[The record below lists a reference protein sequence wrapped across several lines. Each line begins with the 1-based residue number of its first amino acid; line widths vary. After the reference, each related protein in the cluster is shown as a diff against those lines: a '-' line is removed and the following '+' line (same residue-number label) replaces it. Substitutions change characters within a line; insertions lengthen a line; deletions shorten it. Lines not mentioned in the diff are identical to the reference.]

1 MENIETLYSTTKNRE
16 QAKSEDKK
24 TNPGF
29 SKSKSDERLDSQ
41 EAESREHVLT
51 GRSASSA
58 SLDNGRPSVP
68 SKYTSREAVVKSQK
82 PTTKPLHLGKLYSKS
97 RRRESYFA
105 SYYEL
110 ARTFLA
116 TDDWLFCP
124 SFASSRERRNQRE
137 KLSPLVWYV
146 LVDKIYLNH
155 GSFAITISNTSSPVK
170 IILVHFFIFSSFQS

>member
-1 MENIETLYSTTKNRE
+1 MENIKTLYSTTNNRE
-16 QAKSEDKK
+16 IAKSEDKK

-29 SKSKSDERLDSQ
+29 SKSKSDERVDSQ

-58 SLDNGRPSVP
+58 SLDNGTSSVP

-105 SYYEL
+105 SYYGNYSALVSLL
-110 ARTFLA
+110 AGSEETSVKSFLH
-116 TDDWLFCP
+116 
-124 SFASSRERRNQRE
+124 SFGMF
-137 KLSPLVWYV
+137 LST
-146 LVDKIYLNH
+146 K
-155 GSFAITISNTSSPVK
+155 FTSTTAH
-170 IILVHFFIFSSFQS
+170 LQ

>member
-1 MENIETLYSTTKNRE
+1 MTNVIDPEEISSRRTKVSDKPPIIKPAWSEQQRKEQSKREFQTGREARSKSNRQRSYSEVENIKTLYSTTNNRE
-16 QAKSEDKK
+16 IAKSEDKK

-58 SLDNGRPSVP
+58 SLDNGTSSVP

-97 RRRESYFA
+97 RGRESYFA
-105 SYYEL
+105 SYYG
-110 ARTFLA
+110 
-116 TDDWLFCP
+116 
-124 SFASSRERRNQRE
+124 NM
-137 KLSPLVWYV
+137 
-146 LVDKIYLNH
+146 N
-155 GSFAITISNTSSPVK
+155 
-170 IILVHFFIFSSFQS
+170 FSGNR